1 VFRGGRQAQP
11 AAPSVGPSRDATA
24 LDSCVDLG
32 CELLVRSF
40 GTWTILY
47 HLGLVLDLRTT
58 PLLLVTAVLT
68 VLPLLVPWSV
78 RAVREVRAVRAAGP
92 TTAAA
97 AAVAGAASNTADS
110 AQPGALADEL
120 PARSPDGTVTPR
132 GRRLPGA
139 LLVSAGL
146 AVAAVPALTGP
157 DARYPLGWMLAV
169 ASVLVLVLALVV
181 AGPVAEQPPPATPG
195 PARVAGSLFVLAVLG
210 AAATAS
216 LYTLTKSY
224 DDVFYVNKAVFVA
237 EHGSIPVRDT
247 VYSDQA
253 LPAIRGA
260 GSVPMQSLEVLQGAV
275 GHVLGIRGA
284 DTAYLVAT
292 PIAVAVAVW
301 VLWWLVREWS
311 RGPAIVAFVVGAAY
325 LVWGMYLAP
334 GAAGSIATSSL
345 LLRGSWQGKVVL
357 VCAAL
362 PFCHLALTRWAR
374 GRRPRDLWLLFLVG
388 AGTVGLASTALFLL
402 PPIAGAALVAL
413 AVTRRPGWWG
423 PLGLAAYPVGA
434 GIVVSR
440 ISAGEDFGE
449 PLRTAASSF
458 HGLFG
463 QGGWGWLSAL
473 ALLLGAWA
481 VRRGAGQVV
490 AAAAVVATVVVLGPA
505 APELVD
511 DLTGAGPILW
521 RLGWIPPLAALLGVL
536 AAAPLGATDVL
547 AGRTRR
553 AVERVPLT
561 ARTTLGW
568 LVVAATLACIVL
580 VGRPVWAHDAPLRFA
595 DRPVWKWTQPDL
607 RVARA
612 IADGATGPGSVLAPR
627 EVMSALALTTS
638 RVHAVDPRSFFLPAL
653 QEDLLAHEA
662 RRRLSYVMRPGLP
675 WVFRS
680 FPDDLRVVGV
690 GTVCLDRTQ
699 AAARSALV
707 RSGWWYDSRI
717 DVPGHTCWR
726 PTAVQEGAR

>member
-1 VFRGGRQAQP
+1 MFRGGRQAQP

-32 CELLVRSF
+32 CEFLVRSF

-110 AQPGALADEL
+110 AQPGALADGS

-292 PIAVAVAVW
+292 PVAVAVAVW

-334 GAAGSIATSSL
+334 GAAGSIATGSAAVARIVAGQGGAR
-345 LLRGSWQGKVVL
+345 LRGAAVL
-357 VCAAL
+357 PPRADPVGPRPPAPRPVAAL
-362 PFCHLALTRWAR
+362 PRRRRHRGPGEHRSLPAARRSPARPSWHSRSLAA
-374 GRRPRDLWLLFLVG
+374 
-388 AGTVGLASTALFLL
+388 
-402 PPIAGAALVAL
+402 
-413 AVTRRPGWWG
+413 PGWWG

-440 ISAGEDFGE
+440 ISRGRGTSASPCAPPHLRSTGSSGRGAG
-449 PLRTAASSF
+449 
-458 HGLFG
+458 
-463 QGGWGWLSAL
+463 GGSAL

-505 APELVD
+505 VPQLVD

-612 IADGATGPGSVLAPR
+612 IADGATRAGQRARPRGDECAGP
-627 EVMSALALTTS
+627 
-638 RVHAVDPRSFFLPAL
+638 DNLPG
-653 QEDLLAHEA
+653 A
-662 RRRLSYVMRPGLP
+662 RRRPAQLLPAGAPGGP
-675 WVFRS
+675 
-680 FPDDLRVVGV
+680 
-690 GTVCLDRTQ
+690 
-699 AAARSALV
+699 A
-707 RSGWWYDSRI
+707 
-717 DVPGHTCWR
+717 
-726 PTAVQEGAR
+726 GARGAPGGCRT